1 MKNNTKIIIT
11 NFNKNV
17 NIKKKY
23 NIDELTNLLSN
34 IYDNNIVK
42 KKLTHEIPPLKK
54 MI

>member
-1 MKNNTKIIIT
+1 MKNNTKIIVT

-23 NIDELTNLLSN
+23 NIDELTNLLSY

-42 KKLTHEIPPLKK
+42 IKLTYEIPPLKK
-54 MI
+54 